1 MKRASSPGGGCGLGR
16 GRRCD
21 LVGRRCVAR
30 VVILGAVAWAAA
42 GALHTPPASALN
54 PLGPICGAAGW
65 VSGIAGKACSV
76 VQHGGKLIG
85 AGKKLLGGHLGSA
98 AKTLLGSG
106 SSGPSAGQVIGLAA
120 LVAWVNG
127 GAKAALSETAT
138 VLDRTTR
145 PQLGT
150 TWFSSTYWRMAGIS
164 ALLTLP
170 FLFAAA
176 VQALLN
182 SDLTLLLRAALGYL
196 PLSMLAV
203 GVAAPL
209 TMLLLAASDEMSSII
224 SAAAGQAGGHF
235 LAQLGR
241 YTGILS
247 LVARSPFLVFLI
259 GLLTAAGAIVLWL
272 EMLMR
277 QAAIYIVVLML
288 PLAFA
293 ALVWPARRVWAV
305 RAIELLVA
313 LILSKFV
320 IVAVLSLGGTA
331 LGRGGGVGGGMLAGL
346 VLVLLG
352 TVAPWALL
360 KLLPLTELASGAA
373 GHLRSEVPRV
383 LPVQA
388 ALDRRAGGA
397 GEWATAVATRMRLA
411 AAEAADGARG
421 ATVDGAPADVIPA
434 DGAPTD
440 RQTIDGQP
448 GEGQPGET
456 PSVEAATL
464 EGDATTPDDA
474 PARPAPA
481 APVATAP
488 PGGTAGSTDTSE
500 LDELRE
506 RTRQTLILGPSEP
519 PADADP
525 LAPADPAQNHDPLLP
540 ADPAEDHDPL
550 PPADPD
556 ADPL

>member
-1 MKRASSPGGGCGLGR
+1 MTRELSRCALVR
-16 GRRCD
+16 GRRCA
-21 LVGRRCVAR
+21 VRVA
-30 VVILGAVAWAAA
+30 VLAAVAWAAA
-42 GALHTPPASALN
+42 GALHAPPASALN

-65 VSGIAGKACSV
+65 VSGIAGKACNV

-85 AGKKLLGGHLGSA
+85 AGRKLLGGHLGSA

-106 SSGPSAGQVIGLAA
+106 SSGPSTGQVIGLAA
-120 LVAWVNG
+120 LVAWVTG
-127 GAKAALSETAT
+127 GARAALSETAT

-176 VQALLN
+176 IQALLH

-203 GVAAPL
+203 GIAAPL

-224 SAAAGQAGGHF
+224 SSAAGQAGGHF

-259 GLLTAAGAIVLWL
+259 GLLTAAGAIVLWV

-305 RAIELLVA
+305 RAVELLIA

-331 LGRGGGVGGGMLAGL
+331 LGRGGGIGGGMLAGL

-352 TVAPWALL
+352 TIAPWALL
-360 KLLPLTELASGAA
+360 KLLPITELASGAA
-373 GHLRSEVPRV
+373 GHLRSEIPRV
-383 LPVQA
+383 VPVHA
-388 ALDRRAGGA
+388 ALDRHAGGA

-411 AAEAADGARG
+411 AAETADGARG
-421 ATVDGAPADVIPA
+421 ATVDGAPAEV
-434 DGAPTD
+434 APED
-440 RQTIDGQP
+440 LAPVDGQP
-448 GEGQPGET
+448 VEVAPEDVAPVDGRPAEVAPEDVAPVDGRPAET
-456 PSVEAATL
+456 PRAETSRAATPSPEADAP
-464 EGDATTPDDA
+464 EGDGTP
-474 PARPAPA
+474 
-481 APVATAP
+481 
-488 PGGTAGSTDTSE
+488 STSDTSE

-506 RTRQTLILGPSEP
+506 RTRHTMIIGPPEPPAPPGLPEPAEPAEPPEP

-525 LAPADPAQNHDPLLP
+525 LPPV
-540 ADPAEDHDPL
+540 DHDPL
-550 PPADPD
+550 PPADPGE
-556 ADPL
+556 DPL